1 MFVIDNT
8 VLSNFAKVGKL
19 ELLKDVLGDSIITKE
34 VLEEFNLGLKRGIL
48 PKVEL
53 PFKVVELENEEIRLY
68 EKLRV
73 SLGKGEAS
81 CIAVAKN
88 RKGIFLSD
96 DLDARKTAYLL
107 GVKVSGTIGVLAL
120 SVKTGILTLEEA
132 DRILREMV
140 KNGFYSPIE
149 SLGEVL
155 KGR

>member
-8 VLSNFAKVGKL
+8 ALSNFAKVGKL

-34 VLEEFNLGLKRGIL
+34 VLEESTLGLKREIL

-73 SLGKGEAS
+73 SLRKGEGS
-81 CIAVAKN
+81 CIVVAKN
-88 RKGIFLSD
+88 RNGIVLSD

-107 GVKVSGTIGVLAL
+107 GV
-120 SVKTGILTLEEA
+120 
-132 DRILREMV
+132 
-140 KNGFYSPIE
+140 
-149 SLGEVL
+149 
-155 KGR
+155 